1 MVGLSGEEISR
12 LNSIGRVDVT
22 GTWLRHVPVRYR
34 TTSLGG
40 VAAYGR
46 WSRKGGFPVLY
57 LGRPQ
62 DSVVIEAY
70 RHLVDKVQGAIAS
83 EVAPR
88 VLVTCQVQV
97 TQILDLTTAGGRATA
112 GLELETLLSAT
123 GDRDAYAACQA
134 VAAAAHQLGMHGILA
149 PAATGLGETL
159 ALFTELLPENEC
171 PDVSA
176 EEEWDGLPPDPRGSR
191 PRLRVISS

>member
-1 MVGLSGEEISR
+1 MVGLSGEEVSR
-12 LNSIGRVDVT
+12 LNSIGRVAVT
-22 GTWLRHVPVRYR
+22 GTWFRHVPIRYR
-34 TTSLGG
+34 TTSLIGM
-40 VAAYGR
+40 AANGR
-46 WSRKGGFPVLY
+46 WSRRGGFPVLY

-62 DSVVIEAY
+62 ESVVVEAY

-97 TQILDLTTAGGRATA
+97 TQVLDLTTAGGRATA
-112 GLELETLLSAT
+112 GLELKTLLSAT
-123 GDRDAYAACQA
+123 SDRDAYGACQA

-149 PAATGLGETL
+149 PAATQLGETL
-159 ALFTELLPENEC
+159 ALFTELLPDDEF
-171 PDVSA
+171 PSVLA

-191 PRLRVISS
+191 PRLRVVSG

>member
-1 MVGLSGEEISR
+1 MGM
-12 LNSIGRVDVT
+12 
-22 GTWLRHVPVRYR
+22 
-34 TTSLGG
+34 
-40 VAAYGR
+40 AAYGR
-46 WSRKGGFPVLY
+46 WSQRGGFPVLY
-57 LGRPQ
+57 LGKPQ
-62 DSVVIEAY
+62 ESVVVEAY

-112 GLELETLLSAT
+112 GLELKTLLSAT

-159 ALFTELLPENEC
+159 AVFTELLPEDEY
-171 PDVSA
+171 PHVSA
-176 EEEWDGLPPDPRGSR
+176 EEEWEGLPPDSRGNR
-191 PRLRVISS
+191 PRLRVISG